1 MNDQMDD
8 FSTPGK
14 LNAYGFEPSPANF
27 IKPKK
32 RPQSSMCPTIVIN
45 QHGDVEFLVGGA
57 GGSKISSSVAIAI
70 LRYFLLN
77 ESVYDAINKKRLH
90 HQLAPMNVYYESG
103 YPQSI
108 LDSLREKNHK
118 LTEMD
123 LTDGFNAITAIS
135 AKKHVAP
142 VPEFDH
148 RRGGSTAIVKIR
160 NMIKGN

>member
-1 MNDQMDD
+1 MNDEMDD

-14 LNAYGFEPSPANF
+14 LNAYGFKPSPANF

-45 QHGDVEFLVGGA
+45 KHGDVEFVVGGA
-57 GGSKISSSVAIAI
+57 GGSKITSSVAIAI
-70 LRYFLLN
+70 LRYFLWD

-90 HQLAPMNVYYESG
+90 HQLAPMEVYYESG

-108 LDSLREKNHK
+108 LDSLRKKQHK
-118 LTEMD
+118 LSEMD
-123 LTDGFNAITAIS
+123 LTDGFNAITAIG
-135 AKKHVAP
+135 ARKKSTP
-142 VPEFDH
+142 DPEFDH

-160 NMIKGN
+160 NVIGVI